1 MSKSFFITATD
12 TGVGKTMAVYALAL
26 LLRREGLSVG
36 VMKPIQ
42 AGDGGA
48 KGDAVFLKE
57 RLNLADDIRDINPY
71 CADEPLSPHVAF
83 PRAGMHIDR
92 MRIKEAFGRLQA
104 RYDIVLVEGAG
115 GLLAPVDAQ
124 YDMADLAQELSLPL
138 IIVSRLGLGTINH
151 TLLTLREA
159 ERRGLLVTGV
169 IFSDILG
176 GEKGLPEKTNPLAI
190 AQRGNVP
197 ILGTVPFLKKKDP
210 ASVLSACRGKI
221 DLPPL
226 IGQPQRLTK
235 ELLAQDKKYVW
246 HPFTQMKDW
255 NADVPG
261 VPLVID
267 RAQGAYLFDTNGN
280 RYLDGVSSLWVTVH
294 GHNRREITDAISSQT
309 AKLDHSTM
317 LGLANEPAVRL
328 AKELVAIAPEGLV
341 KVFYSDNGSTSVEIA
356 VKMAYQYWQ
365 NTGKIKKTTI
375 CHLKNS
381 YHGDTLGSV
390 SIGGID
396 LFHQVYKQLIFKTYQ
411 VDLPDCYRLPEGK
424 KYPDHAFEAVDLF
437 ETFVKKNHKTLAAL
451 VVEPIVQGAAG
462 MIMWP
467 HGLLKRFESICR
479 KYDIFLICDEVATGF
494 GRTGKMFACEL
505 EDVKPDFMCVAKGLT
520 GGVLPLAAT
529 LTSQRVFDGF
539 LFPYKDIKTFFH
551 GHTYTGNPIACAA
564 ALANLQIFK
573 KERTLD
579 ALRPKIGHLARLLD
593 GLRGIPCVGD
603 IRQRGFMVGIE
614 LVRER
619 VGQKPFPFDWRV
631 GALVCARARRYGV
644 ILRPLGGVIVLMPP
658 LSMSTD
664 ELDTLVAVTE
674 RSIREITS
682 TLPGRVEVDK
692 VSYE

>member
-1 MSKSFFITATD
+1 MAKSFFITATD
-12 TGVGKTMAVYALAL
+12 TGVGKTMAVYVLAF

-42 AGDGGA
+42 AGGDGA
-48 KGDAVFLKE
+48 KGDATFLKE
-57 RLNLADDIRDINPY
+57 QLNLTDDIRDINPY
-71 CADEPLSPHVAF
+71 CAEEPLSPHVAF

-92 MRIKEAFGRLQA
+92 TRIKAAFERLQA

-115 GLLAPVDAQ
+115 GLLAPVDAA
-124 YDMADLAQELSLPL
+124 YDMADLARELGLPL

-169 IFSDILG
+169 IFSDMLG
-176 GEKGLPEKTNPLAI
+176 GKKGLPEKTNPLAI

-221 DLPPL
+221 DLTPL
-226 IGQPQRLTK
+226 IGQSQRLTK

-267 RAQGAYLFDTNGN
+267 RAQGSYLFDTNGN

-294 GHNRREITDAISSQT
+294 GHNRREITDAIASQ
-309 AKLDHSTM
+309 AARLDHSTM

-328 AKELVAIAPEGLV
+328 AKELVLLAPEGLE

-396 LFHQVYKQLIFKTYQ
+396 LFYQVYKQLIFKTYQ
-411 VDLPDCYRLPEGK
+411 VDLPDCYRAPEGK
-424 KYPDHAFEAVDLF
+424 KYPDHAFEAVNTF
-437 ETFVKKNHKTLAAL
+437 EAFVKKNHKTLAAL

-467 HGLLKRFESICR
+467 QGLLKRFEDICR

-505 EDVKPDFMCVAKGLT
+505 ENVKPDFMCVAKGLT

-593 GLRGIPCVGD
+593 GLRSISCVGD

-619 VGQKPFPFDWRV
+619 AAKKAFPFDWRV

-644 ILRPLGGVIVLMPP
+644 ILRPLGDVIVLMPP
-658 LSMSTD
+658 LSMTTD

-674 RSIREITS
+674 RSILEVVGEIEKPS
-682 TLPGRVEVDK
+682 CGC
-692 VSYE
+692 